1 MSEVPVRIAVV
12 LAGAVAKGAYEAGVL
27 HELVRANVK
36 IVRIV
41 AASSGALNGTMLA
54 ASVRARNLE
63 AGMDKLVELWRD
75 AAGWTDVFSP
85 KLRLLRTIQGVSDNA
100 KVLALLRSQIAP
112 IPVGEEINLR
122 LLTAP
127 LAGITGTIG
136 DHEATTYEALCEFT
150 GADFATQEALDRVFA
165 AATASSAFPLE
176 FAPVEV
182 PGLGPCAAGGAAR
195 HRGRIARRQ
204 HADRRAALSRS
215 PRDGE
220 REREPRAPDRAR
232 RGRRAHPGPARSGPE
247 RARLGRPP
255 ARHGRA
261 EPPGRGAAGLV
272 VHRVLRAGAA
282 CGACR
287 PGSTTCSR
295 RARRGVSSEP
305 MKGLVALLA
314 LCVACG
320 SPTRGDDGFGTGD
333 ANGGS
338 GSGSGS
344 GDAGTVYVYAHTES
358 TLYKVDPDTLA
369 ITKIGDFAWPSF
381 SDSMTDLA
389 IDKTGQMI
397 GVSFTSVY
405 RVDPTNAHTTL
416 LTGNLQGMFNGLSFV
431 PADQLGQTGDD
442 VLIGT
447 RNTDGKVFRVDPATG
462 ATTLVGDMG
471 AAFMSSGGLVAVA
484 GFGTV
489 QTILGFGADKLARL
503 APQTFAAPPIGRDT
517 GV

>member
-1 MSEVPVRIAVV
+1 
-12 LAGAVAKGAYEAGVL
+12 
-27 HELVRANVK
+27 
-36 IVRIV
+36 
-41 AASSGALNGTMLA
+41 
-54 ASVRARNLE
+54 
-63 AGMDKLVELWRD
+63 
-75 AAGWTDVFSP
+75 
-85 KLRLLRTIQGVSDNA
+85 
-100 KVLALLRSQIAP
+100 
-112 IPVGEEINLR
+112 
-122 LLTAP
+122 
-127 LAGITGTIG
+127 
-136 DHEATTYEALCEFT
+136 
-150 GADFATQEALDRVFA
+150 
-165 AATASSAFPLE
+165 
-176 FAPVEV
+176 
-182 PGLGPCAAGGAAR
+182 
-195 HRGRIARRQ
+195 
-204 HADRRAALSRS
+204 
-215 PRDGE
+215 
-220 REREPRAPDRAR
+220 
-232 RGRRAHPGPARSGPE
+232 
-247 RARLGRPP
+247 
-255 ARHGRA
+255 
-261 EPPGRGAAGLV
+261 
-272 VHRVLRAGAA
+272 
-282 CGACR
+282 
-287 PGSTTCSR
+287 
-295 RARRGVSSEP
+295 

-338 GSGSGS
+338 GIGSGS

-471 AAFMSSGGLVAVA
+471 AAFMSSGDLVAVA

-489 QTILGFGADKLARL
+489 QTIPGNGADKLARL
-503 APQTFAAPPIGRDT
+503 APQTFAATPIGSDT
-517 GV
+517 GFGKIWGVAYWKNKIYGFTSDGAFILIDPTTGAATLVSNTGIGWYGAAVTTLAPVIQ